1 MADRETTTGGLG
13 AIAVNYVKQTSR
25 ARREAAVWR
34 SLLIQVFKI
43 LGARDLS
50 EAIDNLNADQRE
62 LLLTG
67 LIDHQLGD
75 RELLLSALSLLD
87 QQDRR
92 STHRGRRAA

>member
-1 MADRETTTGGLG
+1 MSGLG
-13 AIAVNYVKQTSR
+13 QVTVNYIKEASR

-34 SLLIQVFKI
+34 SLLVQVFRI
-43 LGARDLS
+43 FGARDLH
-50 EAIDNLNADQRE
+50 EAIDHLNADQRE

-67 LIDHQLGD
+67 LIDHQMGD

-92 STHRGRRAA
+92 STHRGLRRAA